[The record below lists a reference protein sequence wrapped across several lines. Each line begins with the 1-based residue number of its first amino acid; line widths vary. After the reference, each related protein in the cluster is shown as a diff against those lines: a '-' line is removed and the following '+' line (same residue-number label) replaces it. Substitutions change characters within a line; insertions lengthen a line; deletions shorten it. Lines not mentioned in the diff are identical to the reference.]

1 MKNAQNSN
9 CIVCEDQIDTLS
21 LICKEE
27 HCITFYNAIIS
38 PLEDVV
44 AKLEKCNINYDDY
57 YHTFVSL
64 SLPAQTWLL
73 VHYDLLN
80 EVFWESINLMDSSD
94 LLISL
99 TSNDD
104 FRFKFYL
111 MLTPKIREE
120 IKNEIETWVTQK
132 VIESNQINTIGEK
145 LENFLLLILE
155 YSTSI
160 TNNKYKMKNT

>member
-1 MKNAQNSN
+1 MKNAQNSK
-9 CIVCEDQIDTLS
+9 CTVCEDQIDTVS
-21 LICKEE
+21 LICKKES
-27 HCITFYNAIIS
+27 CITFYNTIIS
-38 PLEDVV
+38 PLEDIV
-44 AKLEKCNINYDDY
+44 AILEKSKINYDEY

-64 SLPAQTWLL
+64 SLPAQSWLL
-73 VHYDLLN
+73 IHYDLLN
-80 EVFWESINLMDSSD
+80 EFFWESINLMDSRD

-99 TSNDD
+99 ISNDD
-104 FRFKFYL
+104 FRFKFYV

-132 VIESNQINTIGEK
+132 VIESDEINTIGEK

-160 TNNKYKMKNT
+160 TNNKYKMKNN